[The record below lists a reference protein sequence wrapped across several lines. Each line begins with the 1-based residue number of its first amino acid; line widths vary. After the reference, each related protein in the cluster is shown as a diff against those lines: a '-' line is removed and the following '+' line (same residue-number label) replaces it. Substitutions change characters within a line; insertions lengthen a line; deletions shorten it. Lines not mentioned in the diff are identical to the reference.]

1 MLRSYRLR
9 DYDFRLIIYLAAITV
24 IGILVIG
31 SAEEGV
37 QTRQIAGFL
46 VGLFFMV
53 VLSLFDYTVFLRF
66 YWCFYVLTIVLLLLV
81 HFFGRTVNNAKRWV
95 EIAGIQ
101 FQPSEAAKI
110 LLILFYAQYMM
121 KRKEKISSFK
131 TIIIMLG
138 LLAPPLY
145 LIYKQPDLSTTILIL
160 LIFCQLL
167 YSGGLSMKVIIGFLV
182 IAIPAGIIFLTLVL
196 QPDQKIIKD
205 YQQTR
210 ILAWLSPEEYSTAEG
225 YQQDNSKMAIGSG
238 KLTGK
243 GLDND
248 DISSVKNGNFISE
261 PQTDFIFAIVGEEL
275 GFIGGITVIVL
286 LLLIT
291 LECLLI
297 ARKAKDQAGMLIASG
312 MAALVGF
319 QSFMN
324 ISVATGLMPNTGIPL
339 PFVSYGLTS
348 LMSLYIGMGIVLN
361 VRLQAERRTVS
372 YQGLDIM

>member
-238 KLTGK
+238 ELTGK